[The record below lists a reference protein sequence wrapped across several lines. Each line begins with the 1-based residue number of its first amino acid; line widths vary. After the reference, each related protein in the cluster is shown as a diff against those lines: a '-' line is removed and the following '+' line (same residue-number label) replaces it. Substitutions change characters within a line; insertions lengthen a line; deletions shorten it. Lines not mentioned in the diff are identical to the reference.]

1 MIGMGFAGGQVV
13 SRLGIPPLLG
23 MMGVGILSGQ
33 FIAPEVLATADLV
46 RVVAVTVILMK
57 AGLGLDP
64 QKVKQQG
71 SVALRLGFLPALF
84 EMGVVALAATKILKM
99 DWQQGLLLGSIL
111 GAESPAV
118 IVPAMLRL
126 KSLGWGVTKG
136 IPDAIL
142 TGSALSD
149 VVLFVL
155 FSLLLTTG
163 QKALFSLYQVP
174 LQVGLQIGLGVGL
187 GYAAA
192 RGLQFLLT
200 RLNWTQ
206 NTGQDTLV
214 AMCVA
219 LSLVVGSQSWPYFS
233 GYVGVM
239 MLGYTLVTLE
249 PPLARRLR
257 SGFDS
262 LWILFEILLFVLLGA
277 ALPITVLGSILGSG
291 LGVLGI
297 GILVGRSLGWGLSTI
312 GSNWTWKER
321 LFLLPSNSAKATV
334 QAALGAIPLSQGVAG
349 GETILAMAAL
359 SILVT
364 APLGA
369 WATST
374 FAPYLL
380 TKGEV
385 DPTTISVTSRPRI
398 LVAVDT
404 SRLAQTVLRK
414 GADLARRMNG
424 EVIVLHIQNQK
435 QETDALQLETAIK
448 RILVDIP
455 HRFYQLSGSIPE
467 TLLRVA
473 EEHQVS
479 EIVMGKR
486 NRRHILLG
494 SVSQAVLE
502 HSSIPVILVE
512 DL

>member
-1 MIGMGFAGGQVV
+1 MVG
-13 SRLGIPPLLG
+13 RLGVPPLLG
-23 MMGVGILSGQ
+23 MMGIGILSGQ
-33 FIAPEVLATADLV
+33 ILAPEVLATADLV

-71 SVALRLGFLPALF
+71 SVALRLGFLPALC
-84 EMGVVALAATKILKM
+84 EMGVITLAAIGIFKM
-99 DWQQGLLLGSIL
+99 NWQQGLLLGSIL

-118 IVPAMLRL
+118 IVPGMLRL
-126 KSLGWGVTKG
+126 KGLGWGVTKG

-163 QKALFSLYQVP
+163 QGALPVLSQVP
-174 LQVGLQIGLGVGL
+174 LQVGLHMGLGLGFGYLAAKGL
-187 GYAAA
+187 
-192 RGLQFLLT
+192 RILLT

-206 NTGQDTLV
+206 GTGQDTLV

-219 LSLVVGSQSWPYFS
+219 SFLVVGAQSWPYFS

-239 MLGYTLVTLE
+239 TLGYTLVILD

-257 SGFDS
+257 GGFDQ

-277 ALPITVLGSILGSG
+277 ELPIVVLGGIFWQG
-291 LGVLGI
+291 LAVLLL
-297 GILVGRSLGWGLSTI
+297 GILVGRSLGWALSTI

-321 LFLLPSNSAKATV
+321 LFLLPANSAKATV
-334 QAALGAIPLSQGVAG
+334 QAALGAIPLSQGLAE

-385 DPTTISVTSRPRI
+385 DPTTISVTSSPRI

-404 SRLAQTVLRK
+404 SELAQSVLRK

-424 EVIVLHIQNQK
+424 DVVVVHIQEEKSENHR
-435 QETDALQLETAIK
+435 LQLETDIK
-448 RILVDIP
+448 KILMDVP
-455 HRFYQLSGSIPE
+455 YQFYRLSGSIPE

-473 EEHQVS
+473 EDQQVS
-479 EIVMGKR
+479 EIVIGKR
-486 NRRHILLG
+486 SHRHVLLG

-502 HSSIPVILVE
+502 GSSVPVVLVE
-512 DL
+512 DS